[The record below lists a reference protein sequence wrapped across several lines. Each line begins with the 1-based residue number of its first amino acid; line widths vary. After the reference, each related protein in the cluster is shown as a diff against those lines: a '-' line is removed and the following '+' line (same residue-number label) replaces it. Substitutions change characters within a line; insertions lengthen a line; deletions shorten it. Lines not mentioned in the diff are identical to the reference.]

1 MNVIPKNEA
10 SQAVHAIKHH
20 GKDQHRHAIAH
31 LQEYVWKRQKS
42 TGVGPASSLN
52 PIDLTGSHPRIL
64 WTPERLDRARAWLEA
79 NPFNSRTPLED
90 AMKYVLTGSMA
101 EGLEARDMVFNFDV
115 PDSELAGVASDTDR
129 WNQWVPVV
137 VDWCWDLVSADPRW
151 PAWKARYDFIRWTLR
166 NKDWGSGWM
175 YSSNYNWAYMANEI
189 NWAIATGNQ
198 ELLDWT
204 LDNRW
209 QPFLWATESIIKG
222 GVPTESSQ
230 YGKYALSYPVIPFLA
245 LADLG
250 RDLLAETK
258 WHMEAVYALIH
269 ATLLGSQ
276 TFPYGDDETDTTVTD
291 IYHGDFMAMMAL
303 KYKDQPVG
311 QLAQE
316 WLDGTDPTISR
327 WLEAIQ

>member
-1 MNVIPKNEA
+1 MKAIISNEDL
-10 SQAVHAIKHH
+10 QAAHAAKHH
-20 GKDQHRHAIAH
+20 GRGQHRHSIARLKEH
-31 LQEYVWKRQKS
+31 VWKRQKS
-42 TGVGPASSLN
+42 TGVDPASSLS
-52 PIDLTGSHPRIL
+52 PIDLTGPHPRIL
-64 WTPERLDRARAWLEA
+64 WTSERLDRARVWLEA
-79 NPFNSRTPLED
+79 NPSDLRTPLEN

-101 EGLEARDMVFNFDV
+101 EGLEARDAVFNFDI
-115 PDSELAGVASDTDR
+115 PDSELAGVASDLDR
-129 WNQWVPVV
+129 WNQHIPVV

-151 PAWKARYDFIRWTLR
+151 PAWKARYEVIRATLMH
-166 NKDWGSGWM
+166 KDWGGIWQPT
-175 YSSNYNWAYMANEI
+175 SNYFWEYLSNEI
-189 NWAIATGNQ
+189 NWAITTDN
-198 ELLDWT
+198 EDLLEWT

-209 QPFLWATESIIKG
+209 QNFKWAAESSLKG

-230 YGKYALSYPVIPFLA
+230 YGKYALSYPVIPFIA

-269 ATLLGSQ
+269 ATLLGGQ

-291 IYHGDFMAMMAL
+291 IYHGDFMAMMAM

-316 WLDGTDPTISR
+316 WLDGVDPTISR
-327 WLEAIQ
+327 WLEAIN